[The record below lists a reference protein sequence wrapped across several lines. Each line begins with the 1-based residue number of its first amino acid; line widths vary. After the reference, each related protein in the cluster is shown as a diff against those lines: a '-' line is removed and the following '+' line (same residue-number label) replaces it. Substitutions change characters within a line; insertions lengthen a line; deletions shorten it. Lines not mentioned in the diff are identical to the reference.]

1 MVIRK
6 FYDAA
11 VADAGG
17 GETQTVEQVDLG
29 NISPAQAMA
38 KFGSKSDEN
47 SVGSIPKDII
57 EKEEVEKPVE
67 ETTVAKTDET
77 PIAEKPTS
85 ETSQE
90 KQEVPAEEP
99 KAEEKQSIVAET
111 PKVPTLDEVLKTNQ
125 PEAVLKALG
134 FDDEKTA
141 LIQDLKEIDPKLVGI
156 IQAWKSGQLEGYVKE
171 LSTDYSKMT
180 AEEVMRHQLRQ
191 EYPKATPKQLEAL
204 YKAEVVER
212 YKIAPDMY
220 SDEEVEYGR
229 ELLEVKA
236 DKYRDTLIAN
246 QEKFLLPKPP
256 EPKAEPVP
264 DISAEQKAKEN
275 VETYV
280 RTLKEDP
287 YTKNI
292 IADKKLTLGE
302 GVEKFS
308 FPVEP
313 KELIDVLSN
322 GEKWAE
328 TMFDDN
334 GAIKTEHQLLIATV
348 AKYGKKFLDAYALHY
363 KGLGGKEV
371 IEPIDNAK
379 PPEGSKPSKSDSLP
393 TSAAGL
399 MAKQGVR
406 RNAGE

>member
-1 MVIRK
+1 MFIRK
-6 FYDAA
+6 FYDAE
-11 VADAGG
+11 VTDAGG
-17 GETQTVEQVDLG
+17 GTETAEVTTL
-29 NISPAQAMA
+29 SPAEAMA

-47 SVGSIPKDII
+47 RVVAPVDIN
-57 EKEEVEKPVE
+57 EKKEVEKPVE
-67 ETTVAKTDET
+67 ETTVAKAVET

-90 KQEVPAEEP
+90 KQEVPVVEQ
-99 KAEEKQSIVAET
+99 KVEEKQPIVAE
-111 PKVPTLDEVLKTNQ
+111 PQKVQSLEEVLKTNQ
-125 PEAVLKALG
+125 PEQIFKALG
-134 FDDEKTA
+134 FDDEKAA
-141 LIQDLKEIDPKLVGI
+141 LVSELKDIDPKMVGI
-156 IQAWKSGQLEGYVKE
+156 IQAYKNGTLGDYVKE

-212 YKIAPDMY
+212 YKIDPDMY
-220 SDEEVEYGR
+220 SDEEVEYGK
-229 ELLEVKA
+229 ELLDVKA

-256 EPKAEPVP
+256 EPKAEQVA
-264 DISAEQKAKEN
+264 DNTAELKAKEN
-275 VETYV
+275 VENYV

-292 IADKKLTLGE
+292 IADKKFTLGE
-302 GVEKFS
+302 GKEKFS
-308 FPVEP
+308 FPVDAE
-313 KELIDVLSN
+313 ELIDVLSN

-328 TMFDDN
+328 TMFDDK

-348 AKYGKKFLDAYALHY
+348 AKYGKNFLDAYALHF

-371 IEPIDNAK
+371 IEPINNAK
-379 PPEGSKPSKSDSLP
+379 PPENSTSSKSDPLP
-393 TSAAGL
+393 TSAAAL

-406 RNAGE
+406 RTGG